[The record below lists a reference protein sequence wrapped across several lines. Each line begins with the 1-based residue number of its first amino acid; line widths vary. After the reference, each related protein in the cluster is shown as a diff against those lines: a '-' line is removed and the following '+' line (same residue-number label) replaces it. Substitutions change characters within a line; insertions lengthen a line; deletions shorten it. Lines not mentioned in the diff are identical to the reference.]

1 MKPID
6 LLNKVLA
13 TEAQCHPLTQVD
25 QTPSNHCVKPVIFHR
40 VDDTVKN
47 RAKVPKWHIAQLH
60 QWVKN
65 SVLLEWQTGVPI
77 PAPLEA
83 QLNAAV
89 TRGDLDA
96 GYAATRAIRDH
107 LAHP

>member
-13 TEAQCHPLTQVD
+13 TEDLCHPVAHEN
-25 QTPSNHCVKPVIFHR
+25 QTPPNHCVKSMIFHR
-40 VDDTVKN
+40 GDDTVKSG
-47 RAKVPKWHIAQLH
+47 AKVPKRHTSQLH
-60 QWVKN
+60 QWVEN

-77 PAPLEA
+77 PANLEA

-89 TRGDLDA
+89 TANDLDA
-96 GYAATRAIRDH
+96 GYAATQAIRDH
-107 LAHP
+107 LVQQ